1 MLLSRFLREKRKQ
14 RIEAAKAAGI
24 AQGKAK
30 AEAKILNEFAERIEA
45 VKGNTKAEAK
55 ILNEFADKLENAK
68 SNTKTEAKTLSNFAE
83 QIEMAKAKVW
93 KEGFA
98 EGREKGFAEGKIEGS
113 TEVYAKPFDERY
125 HLSPEWSGRK
135 SRDAKDD
142 KAIAAHTVT
151 IMNIRH

>member
-1 MLLSRFLREKRKQ
+1 MLLSRFLREKRRQ
-14 RIEAAKAAGI
+14 RIEAAKAEGI
-24 AQGKAK
+24 TQGKAQ

-55 ILNEFADKLENAK
+55 ILNEFADQLENAN

-98 EGREKGFAEGKIEGS
+98 EGREKGFAEGKIEGV
-113 TEVYAKPFDERY
+113 TELYAKPFDEKHR
-125 HLSPEWSGRK
+125 LSPKWSDGK
-135 SRDAKDD
+135 PRDSIDD
-142 KAIAAHTVT
+142 ESIVVHTVT
-151 IMNIRH
+151 IMNIHH